1 MFYLRG
7 VRYKNILQIDELEIE
22 AGQITCILGES
33 GSGKTTLLK
42 LLNHLV
48 SCDRGKVLYKGQDV
62 KMLDAVALRREV
74 VMLPQTPLLFPGT
87 IKKNMLLGLLFSKK
101 EIVADAVLLQ
111 LLEDVGLKKEL
122 DHDAGSLSGG
132 EKQRLALS
140 RIMLMDPEAIL
151 LDEPTSAL
159 DDDTG
164 DKIMEFVSRYM
175 KSKGKTLVMVTHN
188 KAIARHLGEVVV
200 TLSGGKVQQI
210 QKAGGV
216 I

>member
-1 MFYLRG
+1 MFCLRG

-48 SCDRGKVLYKGQDV
+48 SCDQGTVHYKGQDV
-62 KMLDAVALRREV
+62 KVLDAVALRRKV

-87 IKKNMLLGLLFSKK
+87 IKKNLLIGLLFSKK
-101 EIVADAVLLQ
+101 EPLADAALLQ
-111 LLEDVGLKKEL
+111 LLEEVGLKKGL
-122 DHDAGSLSGG
+122 DEDAGTLSGG

-164 DKIMEFVSRYM
+164 DKIMEYVSRYV

-188 KAIARHLGEVVV
+188 KIIAKNFGEVIV
-200 TLSGGKVQQI
+200 TISGGNVKQI
-210 QKAGGV
+210 EKEGA
-216 I
+216 IK